1 MERVEDY
8 NGVTYNSLEEMC
20 SAYNVRVATFKARL
34 GRGLSLQDA
43 LDGLF
48 VRDHLGGRFSSV
60 RAMCKHWGIYPS
72 TYYHRL
78 NELGMSV
85 QDALTSPKS
94 VDFHYI
100 ADHLGRRFR
109 TVEEMCSHWGITS
122 KFYRRWLSKG
132 FALKDILE
140 GNVYAHE
147 DHLGNKFLTL
157 RELCSHWG
165 ISYSSYCKWLSKG
178 FTSQDILEGNI
189 FKYEDHLG
197 NKFLTQSEM
206 CSHWGIPYKFYLRW
220 VSRGFSLKDI
230 LEGNIFKYEDH
241 QGNKF
246 STLVEMCDYWGTTPM
261 NYNYAMKTY
270 GSVEIALLG
279 AKYGSYSVRVGEV
292 VHGYHLDECI
302 VDFDFSSGKSSYLYK
317 ATCATCGDEIKYKAG
332 SLLRGVK
339 KCKVCRILKDN
350 NITIGGT
357 YGTLTVVKPIVV
369 GKNKVHL
376 LCRCSCGNMREVKP
390 YKLKLATSR
399 CHC

>member
-1 MERVEDY
+1 MYFFLNCGILTVTYLRGMCEMQRVEDY

-20 SAYNVRVATFKARL
+20 SAHNVKVATFKARL
-34 GRGLSLQDA
+34 NRGLSLQDA

-60 RAMCKHWGIYPS
+60 RAMCKHWDIFPS
-72 TYYHRL
+72 TYYYRV

-85 QDALTSPKS
+85 GDALTSPKH

-100 ADHLGRRFR
+100 EDHLGNRFGD
-109 TVEEMCSHWGITS
+109 VFEMCSHWGIS
-122 KFYRRWLSKG
+122 YDSYLKWLKKG
-132 FALKDILE
+132 FTPKDVLE
-140 GNVYAHE
+140 GNVY
-147 DHLGNKFLTL
+147 N
-157 RELCSHWG
+157 
-165 ISYSSYCKWLSKG
+165 
-178 FTSQDILEGNI
+178 
-189 FKYEDHLG
+189 
-197 NKFLTQSEM
+197 
-206 CSHWGIPYKFYLRW
+206 
-220 VSRGFSLKDI
+220 
-230 LEGNIFKYEDH
+230 YEDH

-246 STLVEMCDYWGTTPM
+246 LTLGEMCEYWGTTPM

-292 VHGYHLDECI
+292 VHGYRLDECI

-317 ATCATCGDEIKYKAG
+317 ATCVTCGDEIKYKAG

-350 NITIGGT
+350 NITIGAT
-357 YGTLTVVKPIVV
+357 YGTLTVVKPIVI
-369 GKNKVHL
+369 GRNKVHL